1 MEKLEATIQD
11 ITYHNEENG
20 YTVLQARNGREQIT
34 VVGVLPVLASG
45 EQVIFEGSWVE
56 HPQYGKQWKATGCEI
71 LQPTT
76 LLGIERYLSSGLI
89 KGVGPATAKLL
100 VGHFGKDTL
109 DIMTSQPHRLTEIPK
124 IGAKRAEQITKSFHE
139 QMVVRTAMVFLQS
152 YGVSATLAVKI
163 SKQYGEGTRTVI
175 QTNPYR
181 LVEDIEGVGFL
192 TADRIALAI
201 GIPLDSK
208 ERIGAGVVFTLKD
221 SAISAGHTCLP
232 IHYLTEQASR
242 LLRVERDLVENQMK
256 EMILQRQVVVGQS
269 EDETMVYLPMYFS
282 AEREVALRLHELMA
296 ALPYQPNDNTRR
308 EIDRFEKQKGIA
320 FHPQQKQAVQAA
332 IDEGVVVVTGGPGT
346 GKTTTINCMLELLAK
361 EGGDIV
367 LCAPSGRA
375 AKRMSEATGVEAK
388 TIHRLLE
395 YGGDE
400 SSFSRNQENP
410 LEVDCVIVDEM
421 SMVDL
426 VLMRNLLRA
435 IVPGTR
441 LIMVGDADQ
450 LPSVGAGNVLE
461 DILASDTVPSVR
473 LTEIFRQDEDS
484 MIVLNAHRIN
494 RGEMPIYNGKG
505 SDVFFERKETFLQAA
520 QTIVQLCTQR
530 LPEYLH
536 MMTGEQIE
544 KSQAIQV
551 LSPTK
556 KGECGVWNLNK
567 LLQEALNP
575 PKPYKSEIQY
585 GESLFRAG
593 DKVMQMKNDY
603 QIVWEKKNGFEK
615 EEGAGVF
622 NGDIGYITAIDT
634 EDGTISVLFDDEK
647 QVTYQDQQREAL
659 ELAYCISVHK
669 SQGSEFPAV
678 VLPVVGGPPMLLTR
692 NLFYTAI
699 TRAKKLVVMV
709 GREEAIGAMVK
720 NNHVSK
726 RFTTLAQRLIETV
739 GSHNP
744 FAQMEQEL

>member
-20 YTVLQARNGREQIT
+20 YTVLQARSGREQVT

-45 EQVIFEGSWVE
+45 EQVIFEGGYVE
-56 HPQYGKQWKATGCEI
+56 HHQYGKQWKATGCEI

-100 VGHFGKDTL
+100 VAHFGKDTL
-109 DIMTSQPHRLTEIPK
+109 DVMTAQPHRLTEIPK
-124 IGAKRAEQITKSFHE
+124 IGPKRAEQITKSFHE

-152 YGVSATLAVKI
+152 YGVSAALAVKI

-181 LVEDIEGVGFL
+181 LVEDIEGIGFL

-208 ERIGAGVVFTLKD
+208 ERIGAGLIFTLKD

-232 IHYLTEQASR
+232 LSFLIEQAGR
-242 LLRVERDLVENQMK
+242 LLRVERDLIENHMK
-256 EMILQRQVVVGQS
+256 EMILQRQVVIGQE
-269 EDETMVYLPMYFS
+269 EDETLVYLPMYFS
-282 AEREVALRLHELMA
+282 AEREVAQRLHELMA
-296 ALPYQPNDNTRR
+296 ALPYQPNENTKRD
-308 EIDRFEKQKGIA
+308 IARFEAKNTIT

-332 IDEGVVVVTGGPGT
+332 VDEGVVVVTGGPGT

-361 EGGDIV
+361 EGGEIV

-395 YGGDE
+395 YGGDDTN
-400 SSFSRNQENP
+400 FFRNQENP
-410 LEVDCVIVDEM
+410 LEADCVIVDEM

-435 IVPGTR
+435 ILPGTR

-461 DILASDTVPSVR
+461 DILKSDTVPSVR

-494 RGEMPIYNGKG
+494 RGEMPLYNGRG

-530 LPEYLH
+530 LPEYLR
-536 MMTGEQIE
+536 MMTGEQVD
-544 KSQAIQV
+544 KFQAMQV

-556 KGECGVWNLNK
+556 RGECGVWNLNK

-575 PKPYKSEIQY
+575 PKPYKNEMQY
-585 GESLFRAG
+585 GESLFRTG

-603 QIVWEKKNGFEK
+603 QIVWEKKKGFEK
-615 EEGAGVF
+615 EEGTGVF
-622 NGDIGYITAIDT
+622 NGDIGYITAI
-634 EDGTISVLFDDEK
+634 EPEGGTITVLFDDEK
-647 QVTYQDQQREAL
+647 KVTYQDQQREAL

-709 GREEAIGAMVK
+709 GKEEAIGAMVK

-726 RFTTLAQRLIETV
+726 RYTSLCQRLMEMV
-739 GSHNP
+739 GDYDP
-744 FAQMEQEL
+744 FAQTE